1 MRKIVLMMSVSLDG
15 YIEGPNREIDWHLVD
30 DEVHQ
35 HFNDTLRE
43 MGAFLSGRVTY
54 QLMADFWP
62 TADADP
68 ASTGP
73 VADFARIWRN
83 MPKIVFSRTL
93 EHAGWH
99 TTIVRDLVVED
110 IHALKAQEGGDLAL
124 GGADLAAE
132 FMRHDL
138 VDEYRVYVH
147 PVLLGRGKRLFPET
161 DTLTPLRLTESRT
174 FGNGVALLR
183 YEHAESTAAAAE
195 TAETAGAAGTDPAE
209 GTARTD
215 SPNGTGS

>member
-35 HFNDTLRE
+35 HFNDTLRV
-43 MGAFLSGRVTY
+43 MGAFLSGRVTH

-68 ASTGP
+68 AITGP
-73 VADFARIWRN
+73 VADYARIWRN

-93 EHAGWH
+93 RHAEWH

-110 IHALKAQEGGDLAL
+110 IRAFKAQEGGDLAL
-124 GGADLAAE
+124 GGAELAAE

-138 VDEYRVYVH
+138 VDEYRVHVH

-161 DTLTPLRLTESRT
+161 DTLTPLRLTESHT
-174 FGNGVALLR
+174 FGNGVTLLR
-183 YEHAESTAAAAE
+183 YERAESAADTGRAAG
-195 TAETAGAAGTDPAE
+195 ADPAARAAGTDV
-209 GTARTD
+209 
-215 SPNGTGS
+215 PNGTGS